1 MLLFG
6 VFTLQQNQI
15 LNLNTH
21 SALYLAVSKLGFH
34 SVFLK
39 KNQHYQYHW
48 FIQSDFLPL
57 LAIKNRTIHRQNRAV
72 TDLRHFDST
81 NLAHFT

>member
-6 VFTLQQNQI
+6 VLTLQQNQI

-57 LAIKNRTIHRQNRAV
+57 LAFKDRTIYHQKHSCRFE
-72 TDLRHFDST
+72 TS
-81 NLAHFT
+81 

>member
-1 MLLFG
+1 
-6 VFTLQQNQI
+6 VFSLYNNNINQI

-21 SALYLAVSKLGFH
+21 SALFLALSKLGFH
-34 SVFLK
+34 LSVFLK
-39 KNQHYQYHW
+39 KSQHYQYHW

-57 LAIKNRTIHRQNRAV
+57 LAIKNRTIHHQNRAV